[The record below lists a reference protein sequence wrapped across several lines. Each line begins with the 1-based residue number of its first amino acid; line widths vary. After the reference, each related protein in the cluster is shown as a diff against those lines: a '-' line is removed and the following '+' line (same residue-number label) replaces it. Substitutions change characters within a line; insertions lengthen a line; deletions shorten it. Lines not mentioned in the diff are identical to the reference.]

1 MIRLKC
7 DIRNTL
13 SARDPKRQEDRVIKS
28 LCEYFNINGLD
39 VHITLENHIAN
50 YDFEQ
55 KKFKRGRKSQKDI
68 GYFLT
73 EYDKSWNTE
82 TINRY
87 LDEWIEKEENE
98 FGRDDSVDQFIEEL
112 ETEDSIEEFYA
123 NFFID
128 PKGSLERLARA
139 LNKN

>member
-1 MIRLKC
+1 M
-7 DIRNTL
+7 
-13 SARDPKRQEDRVIKS
+13 
-28 LCEYFNINGLD
+28 
-39 VHITLENHIAN
+39 
-50 YDFEQ
+50 
-55 KKFKRGRKSQKDI
+55 
-68 GYFLT
+68 T

-123 NFFID
+123 NFFTD

>member
-1 MIRLKC
+1 M
-7 DIRNTL
+7 
-13 SARDPKRQEDRVIKS
+13 
-28 LCEYFNINGLD
+28 
-39 VHITLENHIAN
+39 
-50 YDFEQ
+50 
-55 KKFKRGRKSQKDI
+55 
-68 GYFLT
+68 T